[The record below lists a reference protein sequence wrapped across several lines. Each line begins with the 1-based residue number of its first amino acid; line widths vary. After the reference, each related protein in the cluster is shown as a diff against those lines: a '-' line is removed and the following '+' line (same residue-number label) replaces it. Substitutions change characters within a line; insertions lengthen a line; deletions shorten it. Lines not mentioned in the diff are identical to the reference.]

1 MVISNRNRSELE
13 EGRKQIM
20 LLNGVESLLKLLQ
33 QFLHNVI
40 VHQYALG
47 CLTLLVKNDK
57 TVCEFIR
64 RRLGLSLIVDS
75 MGNFDS
81 NPEYCVQVLP
91 FLQEVITGRFE
102 KNERELDAECY
113 KVLINRM
120 ICEAVVT
127 LLKKQI
133 HLLTVVTMGLW
144 FLDSLLG
151 EGISSSEK

>member
-57 TVCEFIR
+57 TVCEIIR
-64 RRLGLSLIVDS
+64 RRLGLSL
-75 MGNFDS
+75 
-81 NPEYCVQVLP
+81 
-91 FLQEVITGRFE
+91 ITGRFE

>member
-1 MVISNRNRSELE
+1 
-13 EGRKQIM
+13 
-20 LLNGVESLLKLLQ
+20 
-33 QFLHNVI
+33 
-40 VHQYALG
+40 
-47 CLTLLVKNDK
+47 
-57 TVCEFIR
+57 
-64 RRLGLSLIVDS
+64 

-133 HLLTVVTMGLW
+133 HLLTVVTMGPW